1 MTDEGRK
8 EQWRKGGEKGR
19 ERKRGGRERGRRKE
33 GGEGG
38 GPLIEVGEKSV
49 PAICNP
55 RAQKTRGGGGEGC
68 TLEARLG

>member
-1 MTDEGRK
+1 MGGGEREGEGR
-8 EQWRKGGEKGR
+8 RGEK
-19 ERKRGGRERGRRKE
+19 EEGGGGRRKE